1 MYIRHCPQI
10 NFTFQ
15 EDNDPIRASRQQVN
29 VSLDALVRRQ
39 TKRTAF
45 RPSFAVLN
53 ITVLY
58 IPQYLINEIL

>member
-29 VSLDALVRRQ
+29 VSLDALVRRHKLKGQ
-39 TKRTAF
+39 PF
-45 RPSFAVLN
+45 GHHS
-53 ITVLY
+53 
-58 IPQYLINEIL
+58 QC